1 MFKVVYL
8 EHLHCCYEG
17 HIAHGLNWSCT
28 FSLCTQYICKCNV
41 SGTHFG
47 PSIMASTRCHVC
59 ITIQGRIGTS
69 NTSVILKLTLVS
81 LCVGVFLRG
90 ELLLQV
96 MECLWKLGRPHF
108 IFQPL
113 KGFQKNSQAL
123 LGKTCIPLQ
132 CCLAESQSL
141 SAAVWSYNIIEDIK
155 ITRQCCHYSL
165 PLHLSCY
172 FC

>member
-1 MFKVVYL
+1 MN
-8 EHLHCCYEG
+8 LHALVPPSWHQPYVTS
-17 HIAHGLNWSCT
+17 ALT
-28 FSLCTQYICKCNV
+28 FREE
-41 SGTHFG
+41 SGK
-47 PSIMASTRCHVC
+47 
-59 ITIQGRIGTS
+59 S

-96 MECLWKLGRPHF
+96 MECLWKLARPHL

-123 LGKTCIPLQ
+123 PGKTCVPLQ
-132 CCLAESQSL
+132 RCLAESQSL
-141 SAAVWSYNIIEDIK
+141 SAAVWPYNIIEDIK
-155 ITRQCCHYSL
+155 ITSQCCHYSL

-172 FC
+172 FCRLFCLSISLFISFTGSEVTQQVLRLSQ